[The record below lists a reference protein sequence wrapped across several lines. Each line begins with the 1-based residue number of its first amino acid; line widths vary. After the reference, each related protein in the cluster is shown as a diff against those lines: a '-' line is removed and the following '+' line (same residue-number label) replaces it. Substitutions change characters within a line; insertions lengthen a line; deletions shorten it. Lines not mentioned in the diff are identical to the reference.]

1 MGKLIHNGI
10 TYANVNRGG
19 SVIYEF
25 TKTLIADN
33 TSISNTI
40 TFTDDYT
47 TYDFLEFEWYN
58 ISSTVTTIILTTPEI
73 VEEIFLH
80 SNGLFNASEHSNQY
94 GSYHKLTS
102 TSWELDHGR
111 NMRIKM
117 IRGVNCANAAVDKTW
132 IYKHNGYTGGEVTI
146 TSTDLLSY
154 DYIFTSGYT
163 GVADETCPSIY
174 LTVPKTMDDINVPV
188 IVSRYGGYYLSNL
201 TDTTMS
207 SSKYFAVQGIK
218 FT

>member
-1 MGKLIHNGI
+1 MAWFEC
-10 TYANVNRGG
+10 TGG
-19 SVIYEF
+19 SGSSEPFSPEF

-33 TSISNTI
+33 TSIANVI

-58 ISSTVTTIILTTPEI
+58 TSSAISTIILTTPEI

-102 TSWELDHGR
+102 SSWELDHGR
-111 NMRIKM
+111 NMRIKK
-117 IRGVNCANAAVDKTW
+117 INGVNCSNAIVEKTW

-146 TSTDLLSY
+146 TSTGLLSY
-154 DYIFTSGYT
+154 DYIFTSGFT
-163 GVADETCPSIY
+163 GTADETCASIY
-174 LTVPKTMDDINVPV
+174 LTVPKTMDNIKIPV
-188 IVSRYGGYYLSNL
+188 IVSRYGSYYLSEM

-207 SSKYFAVQGIK
+207 ASKYFAVQGIK
-218 FT
+218 FEV

>member
-1 MGKLIHNGI
+1 MNWYRCIGGNGSSP
-10 TYANVNRGG
+10 TPTPV
-19 SVIYEF
+19 VPQF
-25 TKTLIADN
+25 TKTLIMDN
-33 TSISNTI
+33 TALSDTL

-58 ISSTVTTIILTTPEI
+58 IESTRTTIILTTSEI

-94 GSYHKLTS
+94 GSYRKTS
-102 TSWELDHGR
+102 STVWTLDHGR

-117 IRGVNCANAAVDKTW
+117 IRGVNCTNATVEKTW

-146 TSTDLLSY
+146 TTTGLLSY
-154 DYIFTSGYT
+154 DYILTSGFT
-163 GVADETCPSIY
+163 GTADETCISLY
-174 LTVPKTMDDINVPV
+174 LTVPKTIDDINVPV
-188 IVSRYGGYYLSNL
+188 IVSIYGGYYLTNL

-207 SSKYFAVQGIK
+207 ASKYFAVQGIK